1 MASTRSKLILVGSSL
16 LIVGALAGFVA
27 WEAGTSTL
35 QAKYLTEYAAKMRYE
50 VKPGPSPSIRFPED
64 GPYDIRFGYTRLPA
78 FTQRLEKQGFEIA
91 SQARLSPAMV
101 EMADAGLFLPYHEKT
116 QDGLTVYGANGGKLF
131 VSRTPQRV
139 FQDFAHVPP
148 LIRDTLLFI
157 ENRELL
163 SIDNPQR
170 NPAVEWDRLAQ
181 AVLDKLIQVVNP
193 SHNVPGGS
201 TLATQIEKY
210 RHSPDGLT
218 LEASDKLK
226 QMASGSVR
234 AYLDGKDTMPTRRRL
249 VLDYLNTV
257 PLSAAPG
264 FGEVIGLP
272 DALWAWYGQDFQQV
286 SKLLTANVPNAET
299 AAAYKHVLSLLIAQ
313 RKPSFYLVV
322 NHKALDQHTDIYL
335 RLLANQGL
343 ISPALRDAALKV
355 PLHFNIQRPVA
366 SHDFVEQKAAN
377 AIRTRLA
384 ALLGVPGLYD
394 VDRLDLSAYSTLNG
408 TAQAAVSKFLISLNT
423 PEGAKAV
430 GMYGKNLLNPDND
443 LSKIIYSFTLYENT
457 PQGALLRV
465 QADNLNQPFDL
476 NRGAKLDLGSTA
488 KLRTLISYLEIISKL
503 HERYATLPAERLR
516 AIAATDNAD
525 AIAQWSAAYVL
536 HNPAAPLQSMLE
548 AAMDRIYSADPSTL
562 FFTGGGAHRFVNFNK
577 ADNGRRM
584 NLWEATRN
592 SVNLVYIRLMR
603 DIAHH
608 YISETPGAV
617 GRILEDANNPARKT
631 YLERFADKEGQAFL
645 LRFHKK
651 YRGLNPAQVTEKLF
665 ASVHPT
671 PRRLAAV
678 YRYLAPAA
686 SVANFATFLRSRA
699 ANGAAL
705 SEREIETLY
714 SLHSPDAY
722 SLADRGYIAQIHPL
736 ELWLVRYLRS
746 HPTATFADTI
756 AASHD
761 QRIEV
766 YNWLFKT
773 SRKNAQDVRIHSLL
787 EVEAFQQIY
796 LDWKRLGYPF
806 DSLVPS
812 YATAIGSSADRP
824 AALAELMGI
833 VVNNGV
839 RLPAV
844 SLEKLRFAANTPYD
858 TTFARKQPKGERLL
872 PAELTVV
879 VRRALQGVVEQ
890 GTASRLKGAFK
901 DADGKPIIMGGKT
914 GTGDHRYETFDSAG
928 NVLTSRV
935 VNRTA
940 TMVFFLGDRFFGTMT
955 ALVPGEEAAKYR
967 FTSSLPSQLIKAMSP
982 ALAGVLAPL
991 AHPAKVP
998 AAALPIEAVPAAPVK
1013 AVKPATDE
1021 APDGVPD
1028 DALVT
1033 PPVAP
1038 ENGLKPSRTL
1048 KVPDSTVKPADA
1060 SPAVPA
1066 IAPAPPD
1073 KLPNAQQ
1080 PAPIEERRPEA
1091 GEAY

>member
-1 MASTRSKLILVGSSL
+1 MAAKRTKFILAGSSL

-27 WEAGTSTL
+27 WEASTSTL
-35 QAKYLTEYAAKMRYE
+35 QAKFLTEYAAKMRFE
-50 VKPGPSPSIRFPED
+50 VKPGPSPSVRFPDD
-64 GPYDIRFGYTRLPA
+64 GPYDIRFGYTRIPA
-78 FTQRLEKQGFEIA
+78 FTERLEKQGFEIA
-91 SQARLSPAMV
+91 SQARISPAMV
-101 EMADAGLFLPYHEKT
+101 EMADTGLFLPYHEKT
-116 QDGLTVYGANGGKLF
+116 QDGLTIYGANGGTLF
-131 VSRTPQRV
+131 KSHTPQRV
-139 FQDFAHVPP
+139 FKDFAAVPP
-148 LIRDTLLFI
+148 LVRDTLLFI

-163 SIDNPQR
+163 TTDNPHR

-181 AVLDKLIQVVNP
+181 AILDKLIQAVNP
-193 SHNVPGGS
+193 SHSVPGGS

-234 AYLDGKDTMPTRRRL
+234 AYLDGNNTMPTRRRL

-272 DALWAWYGQDFQQV
+272 DALWAWYGQDYQQV
-286 SKLLTANVPNAET
+286 SKLLIANVPNTET

-313 RKPSFYLVV
+313 RKPSFYLVA
-322 NHKALDQHTDIYL
+322 NHKALDEHTDIYL

-343 ISPALRDAALKV
+343 ISPALRDAALKI
-355 PLHFNIQRPVA
+355 PLHFNIQRPVPN
-366 SHDFVEQKAAN
+366 HDFVEQKATN
-377 AIRTRLA
+377 AIRARLA
-384 ALLGVPGLYD
+384 TLLGVPGLYD
-394 VDRLDLSAYSTLNG
+394 VDRLDLSANSTLNG
-408 TAQAAVSKFLISLNT
+408 TAQAAVSQFLVSLNT
-423 PEGAKAV
+423 PDGAKAV
-430 GMYGKNLLNPDND
+430 GMFGKNLLNPDND
-443 LSKIIYSFTLYENT
+443 LTKIIYSFTLYENT
-457 PQGALLRV
+457 PQGALLRI

-488 KLRTLISYLEIISKL
+488 KLRTLISYLEIVTKL
-503 HERYATLPAERLR
+503 HGRYATLPAEQLR
-516 AIAATDNAD
+516 AIAATDTAD
-525 AIAQWSAAYVL
+525 AIAQWSADYVL
-536 HNPAAPLQSMLE
+536 HNPGAPLQTMLE

-603 DIAHH
+603 DIARH

-631 YLERFADKEGQAFL
+631 YLERFADMEGQAFL

-678 YRYLAPAA
+678 YRYLAPNA
-686 SVANFATFLRSRA
+686 SVAEFAKFLHSRA

-746 HPTATFADTI
+746 HPTATFADTV

-844 SLEKLRFAANTPYD
+844 SLEKLHFAAGTPYD
-858 TTFARKQPKGERLL
+858 TSFTRKQPKGERLL

-890 GTASRLKGAFK
+890 GTAARLKGAFK

-955 ALVPGEEAAKYR
+955 ALVPGEAAAKYR
-967 FTSSLPSQLIKAMSP
+967 FTSSLPSLLIKAMSP

-991 AHPAKVP
+991 EHSAKP
-998 AAALPIEAVPAAPVK
+998 PAAPSPRVDLP
-1013 AVKPATDE
+1013 AKPIKPVESTSDQ

-1028 DALVT
+1028 DTLVT
-1033 PPVAP
+1033 PPAAP
-1038 ENGLKPSRTL
+1038 ERDLKPSRTL
-1048 KVPDSTVKPADA
+1048 SVPASKPVNAA
-1060 SPAVPA
+1060 PTFPA
-1066 IAPAPPD
+1066 IAPPPPS
-1073 KLPNAQQ
+1073 LPNSQP

>member
-1 MASTRSKLILVGSSL
+1 MASKRTKFILAGSSL

-27 WEAGTSTL
+27 WEASTSTL
-35 QAKYLTEYAAKMRYE
+35 QAKFLTEYAAKMRFE
-50 VKPGPSPSIRFPED
+50 VKPGPSPSVRFPDD
-64 GPYDIRFGYTRLPA
+64 GPYDIRFGYTRIPA
-78 FTQRLEKQGFEIA
+78 FTERLEKQGFEIA
-91 SQARLSPAMV
+91 SQARISPAMV
-101 EMADAGLFLPYHEKT
+101 EMADTGLFLPYHEKT
-116 QDGLTVYGANGGKLF
+116 QDGLTIYGANGGTLF
-131 VSRTPQRV
+131 KSHTPQRV
-139 FQDFAHVPP
+139 FKDFATVPP
-148 LIRDTLLFI
+148 LVRDTLLFI

-163 SIDNPQR
+163 TTDNPHR

-181 AVLDKLIQVVNP
+181 AILDKLIQAVNP
-193 SHNVPGGS
+193 SHSVPGGS

-234 AYLDGKDTMPTRRRL
+234 AYLDGNNTMPTRRRL

-272 DALWAWYGQDFQQV
+272 DALWAWYGQDYQQV
-286 SKLLTANVPNAET
+286 SKLLIANVPNTET

-313 RKPSFYLVV
+313 RKPSFYLVA
-322 NHKALDQHTDIYL
+322 NHKALDEHTDIYL

-343 ISPALRDAALKV
+343 ISPALRDAALKI
-355 PLHFNIQRPVA
+355 PLHFNIQRPVPN
-366 SHDFVEQKAAN
+366 HDFVEQKATN
-377 AIRTRLA
+377 AIRARLA
-384 ALLGVPGLYD
+384 TLLGVPGLYD
-394 VDRLDLSAYSTLNG
+394 VDRLDLSANSTLNG
-408 TAQAAVSKFLISLNT
+408 TAQAAVSQFLVSLNT
-423 PEGAKAV
+423 PDGAKAV
-430 GMYGKNLLNPDND
+430 GMFGKNLLNPDND
-443 LSKIIYSFTLYENT
+443 LTKIIYSFTLYENT
-457 PQGALLRV
+457 PQGALLRI

-488 KLRTLISYLEIISKL
+488 KLRTLISYLEIVTKL
-503 HERYATLPAERLR
+503 HGRYATLPAEQLR
-516 AIAATDNAD
+516 AIAATDTAD
-525 AIAQWSAAYVL
+525 AIAQWSADYVL
-536 HNPAAPLQSMLE
+536 HNPGAPLQTILE

-603 DIAHH
+603 DIARH

-631 YLERFADKEGQAFL
+631 YLERFADMEGQAFL

-678 YRYLAPAA
+678 YRYLAPNA
-686 SVANFATFLRSRA
+686 SVAEFAKFLHSRA

-746 HPTATFADTI
+746 HPTATFADTV

-844 SLEKLRFAANTPYD
+844 SLEKLHFAAGTPYD
-858 TTFARKQPKGERLL
+858 TSFTRKQPKGERLL

-955 ALVPGEEAAKYR
+955 ALVPGEAAAKYR
-967 FTSSLPSQLIKAMSP
+967 FTSSLPSLLIKAMSP

-991 AHPAKVP
+991 EHSAKP
-998 AAALPIEAVPAAPVK
+998 PAAPSPRVDLP
-1013 AVKPATDE
+1013 AKPIKPVESTSDQ

-1028 DALVT
+1028 DTLVT
-1033 PPVAP
+1033 PPAAP
-1038 ENGLKPSRTL
+1038 ERDLKPSRTL
-1048 KVPDSTVKPADA
+1048 SVPASKPVNAA
-1060 SPAVPA
+1060 PTFPA
-1066 IAPAPPD
+1066 IAPPPPS
-1073 KLPNAQQ
+1073 LPNSQP